1 MGEVFRLQDWRTP
14 QQLMELRASRLN
26 RGESLRIS
34 SIKQALA
41 YGDGWQ
47 RMYRHLEA
55 AHTLA
60 CEQLRASELIIE
72 HYTAELERVRKL
84 VQQ

>member
-1 MGEVFRLQDWRTP
+1 MGEVFRLRDWRTP
-14 QQLMELRASRLN
+14 QQLMELRAARLN

-60 CEQLRASELIIE
+60 LAQLEASDLLLRMATE
-72 HYTAELERVRKL
+72 ELERVRG
-84 VQQ
+84 VRT